1 MRAEAAE
8 AGHADR
14 KSGQV
19 VGGVEEWSG
28 RESLEPAEETSLYL
42 RILEGFLMVLS
53 TEGDMIFLSDN
64 ISKYMGLTQVH
75 THTHSHGIKVTFWD
89 FQVKACCCLTD
100 GADGTQHLR
109 VHSPL

>member
-19 VGGVEEWSG
+19 VGGVEEWNG
-28 RESLEPAEETSLYL
+28 RESLEPAEETGLYL

-75 THTHSHGIKVTFWD
+75 THTFTWYKGEVLGFPSQGLLLSD
-89 FQVKACCCLTD
+89 
-100 GADGTQHLR
+100 R
-109 VHSPL
+109 RS